1 MKNFRNATFLFV
13 LISLI
18 ACAEGSKKEAEVQ
31 PVDDVLAVAKS
42 VELLNNALIEPEKA
56 LFEDILMEELS
67 YGHSSGKLQN
77 KEAFIDDL
85 INGPF
90 DFQEINISDET
101 IEIIGQTAVVRHILS
116 AKASN
121 AGTPV
126 EIRMGILLVYQ
137 NHNDQ
142 WKLLARQ
149 AFKF

>member
-1 MKNFRNATFLFV
+1 MKNYRNAILLFILLAV
-13 LISLI
+13 I
-18 ACAEGSKKEAEVQ
+18 ACGKESKKEAAMQ
-31 PVDDVLAVAKS
+31 PVDNIIAVAKS
-42 VELLNNALIEPEKA
+42 VESLNNALIEPEKA
-56 LFEDILMEELS
+56 LFDEFLMEELS
-67 YGHSSGKLQN
+67 YGHSGGKVQT

-85 INGPF
+85 INGSF
-90 DFQEINISDET
+90 DFQEIKISDEI

-116 AKASN
+116 AKANN

-137 NHNDQ
+137 NNNGH